1 MTAVARAR
9 TLPMWRAFDVPDFR
23 LLWAS
28 EAVSLIGDQFHLI
41 AMAWL
46 VISLTGSGLA
56 LGTVL
61 IAVGVP
67 RAIMLLPFGVLADR
81 RSPRNMMLAA
91 HVGRGLVVAIIAILA
106 ATGAASIP
114 ALVGLGVLFGI
125 ADAIY
130 MPAQQAFVPRVVSP
144 DRLPSANSLLQG
156 TMQLASI
163 AGPPLAGL
171 AIALVG
177 TGVAFSIDAVSFVI
191 AAGLITMLSSGVVA
205 TVRAAGSPVQ
215 AAAPGALETSAATI
229 ETPESFG
236 HALRAGLSYVARDP
250 AIRTLM
256 LLSLLLN
263 LALGG
268 PGAVGM
274 AWLAQNRF
282 DAGPIGLGLMEA
294 GFAAGA
300 LLGTMLAGNASLDR
314 QGRIVVT
321 AVMAAGLATV
331 VIGVLGWLPGT
342 VIALFV
348 LGLSI
353 GYTNIVAISWLQ
365 ARVEPAL
372 IGRVM
377 SLVMLMGFGIMPLSL
392 GLAGALIDANAVA
405 LFVAA
410 GLLVIGAGV
419 LGVLVGFP
427 AMLDGSPDRTGSEPL
442 IATDAA
448 STRDP
453 GDQAGDPG
461 TQYASER
468 TASTGR
474 P

>member
-1 MTAVARAR
+1 MTALARAR
-9 TLPMWRAFDVPDFR
+9 SLPMWRALDVRDFR
-23 LLWAS
+23 LLWGS

-67 RAIMLLPFGVLADR
+67 RALMLLPFGVLADR

-91 HVGRGLVVAIIAILA
+91 HLGRGAVVAAIAILA
-106 ATGAASIP
+106 ATGNASIP
-114 ALVGLGVLFGI
+114 ALVGLGVLFGVV
-125 ADAIY
+125 DAVY

-144 DRLPSANSLLQG
+144 DGLPSANSLLQG

-163 AGPPLAGL
+163 VGPPLAGL

-177 TGVAFSIDAVSFVI
+177 TGAAFSIDAVSFLV
-191 AAGLITMLSSGVVA
+191 AAGLIAMLSTGSVA
-205 TVRAAGSPVQ
+205 VARSRADAGNSP
-215 AAAPGALETSAATI
+215 ASPAGDTAGDAHADP
-229 ETPESFG
+229 PESFG
-236 HALRAGLSYVARDP
+236 AALRAGLSYVAGDR

-263 LALGG
+263 LALSG

-282 DAGPIGLGLMEA
+282 DAGPIGLGVMEA

-300 LLGTMLAGNASLDR
+300 LVGTVLAGNATLDR
-314 QGRIVVT
+314 QGRIVIT
-321 AVMAAGLATV
+321 AVIAAGLATV
-331 VIGVLGWLPGT
+331 AIGVLGWLPGA
-342 VIALFV
+342 VAGLVV

-353 GYTNIVAISWLQ
+353 GYTNIVAVSWLQ
-365 ARVEPAL
+365 ARVSPAL

-377 SLVMLMGFGIMPLSL
+377 SLVMLMGFGITPLSL
-392 GLAGALIDANAVA
+392 GLAGALIDTNAVA
-405 LFVAA
+405 MFVGA
-410 GLLVIGAGV
+410 GLMVIGAGA

-427 AMLDGSPDRTGSEPL
+427 AMLDGSADGTPDRSRLAPVVVTE
-442 IATDAA
+442 AEQD
-448 STRDP
+448 R
-453 GDQAGDPG
+453 
-461 TQYASER
+461 
-468 TASTGR
+468 
-474 P
+474 